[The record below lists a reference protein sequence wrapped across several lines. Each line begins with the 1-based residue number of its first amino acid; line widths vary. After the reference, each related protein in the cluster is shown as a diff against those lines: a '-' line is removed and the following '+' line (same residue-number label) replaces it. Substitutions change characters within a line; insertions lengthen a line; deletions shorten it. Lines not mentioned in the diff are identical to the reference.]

1 MNLDPEM
8 REVLLDVVEMRLTR
22 AAELNDRELGIINAK
37 IAAACLGHP
46 GLEFDDDARVAHL
59 RAEAE
64 RMASTSHSRRIA
76 LEDADVVERIVALDL
91 VEAWVKRQKRK
102 RDGAARGSSK

>member
-8 REVLLDVVEMRLTR
+8 REVLLDVVEMRLAR
-22 AAELNDRELGIINAK
+22 AAELSDRELGIINAK

-59 RAEAE
+59 RQEAE

-76 LEDADVVERIVALDL
+76 LDDADVVGRIVELDL
-91 VEAWVKRQKRK
+91 IEAWVKRQKRK
-102 RDGAARGSSK
+102 RAEKARESKR